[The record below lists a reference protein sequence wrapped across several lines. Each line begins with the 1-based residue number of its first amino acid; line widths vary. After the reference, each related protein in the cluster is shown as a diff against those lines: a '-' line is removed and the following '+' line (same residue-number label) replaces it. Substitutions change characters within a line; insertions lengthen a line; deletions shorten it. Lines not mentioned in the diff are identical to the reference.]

1 MSKKNNSLTTT
12 VAFFSLTIFLIACSD
27 GGNNSTQPMEQK
39 QVSVTVEAIEDLPN
53 CTETREGEYA
63 LVTEDSSTYKCEN
76 GKWEF
81 DSAPTPTVETLDDL
95 SNCSAKIEGDTVKV
109 NSESAMF
116 RCEDGK
122 WEKYRVVVDT
132 LMNIDDVLACVA
144 KREGNESYI
153 ASEHAL
159 YVCEDGAW
167 QKKVTFMDTTTSQET
182 LPNCTSK
189 LEGDSTYISN
199 EKSVYLCIDDAW
211 RFLGF
216 VISNSDDL
224 PNCTESREGG
234 KTFVANE
241 RIALTCRSGKWYSY
255 DIYKDFE
262 NATKISSSSQ
272 ENKNIWEEYDPTSSS
287 SETQSVPTIS
297 SSDQQAPV
305 IISTGSSYNATANTL
320 KDFRDGQTYKTVTI
334 GTQIWM
340 AENLNY
346 ATDNSYCYGGENANC
361 DAYGRLYKYGEATSV
376 CPTDWHLPTKQEL
389 ATLVSKAG
397 GEANAGKKLKSS
409 SGWNYGGNGTNDF
422 GFNVLPAGYKHSNGT
437 YESVG
442 LGADFWSSTYSG
454 EQVCFLDLDYD
465 SDASYVYC
473 NLDPKFVLSIRCIK
487 D

>member
-12 VAFFSLTIFLIACSD
+12 VAFFSLTIFLVACSD

-153 ASEHAL
+153 AGEHAL

-189 LEGDSTYISN
+189 LEGDSTYASN
-199 EKSVYLCIDDAW
+199 ENSVFLCIEGSW
-211 RFLGF
+211 HYLGA
-216 VISNSDDL
+216 VAPTSDSL
-224 PNCTESREGG
+224 PNCTEKYEDG
-234 KTFVANE
+234 
-241 RIALTCRSGKWYSY
+241 RILVIDEHNTLICKEGKWYSY
-255 DIYKDFE
+255 DIFKDIEKE
-262 NATKISSSSQ
+262 NATESDNSSQSSQNNWEEYNPVSSSSVTPSNLVRSSSSQ
-272 ENKNIWEEYDPTSSS
+272 QVPVYSSTTTPPVSSTSV
-287 SETQSVPTIS
+287 TSVDVLSGTGDFVS
-297 SSDQQAPV
+297 G
-305 IISTGSSYNATANTL
+305 TGSLSYFTVQKWDELENEAGTVRVITNLTNERVLEFYPLIDCVEIWYLQVRKDIVLTKGYSYQIILDGYDYGKTLEVPIGLQLNESPYTIINEPPYVWTTSTYIWKSTPLDYCGAN
-320 KDFRDGQTYKTVTI
+320 QTV
-334 GTQIWM
+334 
-340 AENLNY
+340 
-346 ATDNSYCYGGENANC
+346 
-361 DAYGRLYKYGEATSV
+361 RLFV
-376 CPTDWHLPTKQEL
+376 
-389 ATLVSKAG
+389 
-397 GEANAGKKLKSS
+397 
-409 SGWNYGGNGTNDF
+409 NG
-422 GFNVLPAGYKHSNGT
+422 GFN
-437 YESVG
+437 E
-442 LGADFWSSTYSG
+442 G
-454 EQVCFLDLDYD
+454 EGFAIHYIKLMKTPIT
-465 SDASYVYC
+465 C
-473 NLDPKFVLSIRCIK
+473 N
-487 D
+487 

>member
-1 MSKKNNSLTTT
+1 MSQKNNSLATT
-12 VAFFSLTIFLIACSD
+12 VAFVSLTIFLVACSD

-153 ASEHAL
+153 AGEHAL

-189 LEGDSTYISN
+189 LEGDSTYASN
-199 EKSVYLCIDDAW
+199 ENSVFLCIEGSW
-211 RFLGF
+211 HYLGA
-216 VISNSDDL
+216 VAPTSDSL
-224 PNCTESREGG
+224 PNCTEKYEDG
-234 KTFVANE
+234 
-241 RIALTCRSGKWYSY
+241 RILVIDEHNTLICKEGKWYSY
-255 DIYKDFE
+255 DIFKDIEKE
-262 NATKISSSSQ
+262 NATESDNSSQSSQNNWEEYNPVSSSSVTPSNLVRSSSSQ
-272 ENKNIWEEYDPTSSS
+272 QVPVYSSTTPPPAS
-287 SETQSVPTIS
+287 SASAT
-297 SSDQQAPV
+297 PV
-305 IISTGSSYNATANTL
+305 DVFGSAGDFVGGTGSLSSFTVGNYYETGSIRVILNNGNERVLEFYSTEDNDEDWWLQVKKDVTLAPGYSYQIILTGYDYGKTLSIPIGIVDNATE
-320 KDFRDGQTYKTVTI
+320 KTIFSQKHVWETNKTESSTVSYASEVYRNCGSTI
-334 GTQIWM
+334 KGYFY
-340 AENLNY
+340 LN
-346 ATDNSYCYGGENANC
+346 G
-361 DAYGRLYKYGEATSV
+361 
-376 CPTDWHLPTKQEL
+376 
-389 ATLVSKAG
+389 
-397 GEANAGKKLKSS
+397 
-409 SGWNYGGNGTNDF
+409 
-422 GFNVLPAGYKHSNGT
+422 GFN
-437 YESVG
+437 E
-442 LGADFWSSTYSG
+442 G
-454 EQVCFLDLDYD
+454 EGFAIHYIKLMKTPIT
-465 SDASYVYC
+465 C
-473 NLDPKFVLSIRCIK
+473 N
-487 D
+487 